1 MSRIIN
7 RIKISLIP
15 TLSKQLLKII
25 VFCVLFSMFLSSLM
39 IKQLGD
45 YFSNFILDKID
56 LTVTVY
62 SQVASSISDNTNVQF
77 LHDREF
83 ANNYL
88 NKSFDYITTVDRISQ
103 ANKCNYQL
111 QIQCDFIKPSI
122 SEGSL
127 YNMSSD
133 IIDLESTN
141 YTNCIALDSNS
152 FNSLRSNQDIKDNYV
167 CILQKGASIIFENQ
181 DGTIYSKELQIG
193 DKITLKYLIGY
204 RDKAYLG
211 ENNNDNVIDKYLT
224 FTIVGFTEDLSS
236 SYFGLTNVIY
246 IPLNNC
252 IDIIQD
258 TINTYNNDQQLQMFI
273 PYYVSNA
280 KITCDNLEQYLSVMK
295 TLKQSTDSDIYY
307 TSDASEMSGLLSIV
321 SAITSNIDEITFII
335 LLLMILTSILT
346 ALLNSF
352 MRRKEIGLLSSFGE
366 SKRNISIQIIIEQF
380 LILLV
385 SIPLSLLTQKK
396 VSQKIISYLSLNNY
410 LQISNTTTY
419 FSQRIVLNPTLI
431 DYIYLLIVAILLLLV
446 YGLIVYLTVKRND
459 PKQLMK
465 G

>member
-1 MSRIIN
+1 MNRIIN

-56 LTVTVY
+56 LSITVY
-62 SQVASSISDNTNVQF
+62 SQVASSVSDNTNVQF

-83 ANNYL
+83 ATNYL
-88 NKSFDYITTVDRISQ
+88 NKSYNYITTVDNISQ
-103 ANKCNYQL
+103 SNKCNYQL
-111 QIQCDFIKPSI
+111 QIQCDFIKPNI

-127 YNMSSD
+127 YNMNSD
-133 IIDLESTN
+133 EIDLKSTN
-141 YTNCIALDSNS
+141 YTNCIALDKNS
-152 FNSLRSNQDIKDNYV
+152 FNSLRNDEDITDNYV

-181 DGTIYSKELQIG
+181 DGTIFSKELEIG

-204 RDKAYLG
+204 HNKAYMG
-211 ENNNDNVIDKYLT
+211 NANNDDVIEKDLT
-224 FTIVGFTEDLSS
+224 FTIVGFADDSFS

-246 IPLNNC
+246 IPLDNC
-252 IDIIQD
+252 IDIIQG
-258 TINTYNNDQQLQMFI
+258 TINTYENDQQLQMFV

-280 KITCDNLEQYLSVMK
+280 KITCDSLEQYISVMK
-295 TLKQSTDSDIYY
+295 TLKESTDSDIYY

-346 ALLNSF
+346 ALLNTF
-352 MRRKEIGLLSSFGE
+352 MRRNEIGLLSSFGE
-366 SKRNISIQIIIEQF
+366 SKINISIQIIIEQF

-385 SIPLSLLTQKK
+385 SIPLSLLAQKK
-396 VSQKIISYLSLNNY
+396 ISQKIISYLSLNNN
-410 LQISNTTTY
+410 LQVSNTTIY
-419 FSQRIVLNPTLI
+419 FSQRIVLNPSLI
-431 DYIYLLIVAILLLLV
+431 DYIYLFLVTLLLLSV